1 MAQVI
6 SRRGISEDIAPVTG
20 AVFCDVIPGAEIELD
35 AYTAEQVADG
45 LLAGVL
51 VSDGD
56 TVSKRA
62 LGCDETWIDG
72 YEGMYSRVGDR
83 VYSWK
88 WGKRKLLKP
97 NSHGQVQL
105 WKDGRRV
112 AICPG

>member
-20 AVFCDVIPGAEIELD
+20 AVFCDVLPGAEIELD

-56 TVSKRA
+56 TVRKRA
-62 LGCDETWIDG
+62 LGCDETWIEG
-72 YEGMYSRVGDR
+72 YEGMYSRVGGK
-83 VYSWK
+83 VHSWK

-97 NSHGQVQL
+97 DGRGRYTL
-105 WKDGRRV
+105 WKDCGRVRY
-112 AICPG
+112 G